1 VYLPNARF
9 SVPVTRSELPPDPLA
24 GDALIGLQ
32 ETPQWRAKKYA
43 AARSAAVIT
52 LKTGETAIVWT
63 GDALLAPAVNQ
74 VLLPRV
80 EFDPANCVYVPWS
93 RAVQDLS
100 GIVEEI
106 QRTPS
111 RDFFDAIGAD
121 DSRWQQLVDSG
132 APIDQLNR
140 ESD

>member
-1 VYLPNARF
+1 
-9 SVPVTRSELPPDPLA
+9 VPVTRSELPPEPLA

-32 ETPQWRAKKYA
+32 ETLQRRAKKYA

-63 GDALLAPAVNQ
+63 GDALLAPAVNH
-74 VLLPRV
+74 VLLPRG
-80 EFDPANCVYVPWS
+80 EFDPANCVYLPFS

-111 RDFFDAIGAD
+111 RYFFDAIDAD
-121 DSRWQQLVDSG
+121 NSRWRQLVDSG

>member
-1 VYLPNARF
+1 
-9 SVPVTRSELPPDPLA
+9 
-24 GDALIGLQ
+24 
-32 ETPQWRAKKYA
+32 
-43 AARSAAVIT
+43 
-52 LKTGETAIVWT
+52 VWT
-63 GDALLAPAVNQ
+63 GDALLAPAVNH
-74 VLLPRV
+74 VLLPRG

-111 RDFFDAIGAD
+111 RYFFDAIGAD